1 MFTHPNS
8 TTLISGIHVTLSK
21 THLTDARYIDM
32 TWPINMAAAK
42 AFIKDVTGHEMQ
54 DDRLVFEHV
63 IRSVQS

>member
-1 MFTHPNS
+1 
-8 TTLISGIHVTLSK
+8 
-21 THLTDARYIDM
+21 M